1 MALYFTSIN
10 SGSNGNCYYVGNKN
24 EAVLVD
30 VGISCKEVEKRM
42 ARLGLSMSNIKAIFI
57 SHEHGDHIKGLSVLS
72 KKYDLPVY
80 ITDNTLR
87 NSRLILNEN
96 NVFTFNHLDTI
107 CIGNLKVSAFSKLH
121 DAADPFSFTIE
132 CSDVRVGV
140 FTDIGAVCDRLISQF
155 KTCNAA
161 FLEAN
166 YDAQMLESGN
176 YPYHLKRRITSG
188 RGHLSNHQAL
198 ALFQNHKPEYMSHLL
213 LSHLSKD
220 NNDPTLV
227 ENLFKASAG
236 NTFISVA
243 SRNEEGFLYYVD
255 NKLNESYNYSFNPSL
270 HQPDQLN
277 LFSNYL

>member
-87 NSRLILNEN
+87 NSRLILNEDKIFN
-96 NVFTFNHLDTI
+96 FNHLDTI

-140 FTDIGAVCDRLISQF
+140 FTDIGAVCDRLITQF

-166 YDAQMLESGN
+166 YDTQMLESGN

-236 NTFISVA
+236 KTFISVA
-243 SRNEEGFLYYVD
+243 SRNEEGFLHYVN
-255 NKLNESYNYSFNPSL
+255 NKLNENKNYSFNPAL
-270 HQPDQLN
+270 YQPEQLN
-277 LFSNYL
+277 LFS

>member
-42 ARLGLSMSNIKAIFI
+42 ARLCLPMTNIKAIFI
-57 SHEHGDHIKGLSVLS
+57 SHEHNDHIKGLAVLS
-72 KKYDLPVY
+72 KKYNLPVY

-87 NSRLILNEN
+87 NSRLILNDT
-96 NVFTFNHLDTI
+96 NVFTFNHLDII

-132 CSDVRVGV
+132 CSNVRVGV

-155 KTCNAA
+155 KKCNAA

-166 YDAQMLESGN
+166 YDTQMLENGN

-198 ALFQNHKPEYMSHLL
+198 ALFQNHKSEYMSHLL

-220 NNDPTLV
+220 NNDPVLV
-227 ENLFKASAG
+227 ENLFKSVAG
-236 NTFISVA
+236 KTFVSVA
-243 SRNEEGFLYYVD
+243 SRHQESEVYYIC
-255 NKLNESYNYSFNPSL
+255 NQITEKETYNFNPL
-270 HQPDQLN
+270 VYQPAQLN
-277 LFSNYL
+277 LF